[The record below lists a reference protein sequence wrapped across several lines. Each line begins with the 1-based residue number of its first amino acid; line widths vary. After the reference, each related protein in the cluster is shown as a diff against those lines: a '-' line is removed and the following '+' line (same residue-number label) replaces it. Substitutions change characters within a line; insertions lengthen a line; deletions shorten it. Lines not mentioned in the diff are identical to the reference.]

1 MFTINIAK
9 GIKKNKSQTK
19 PRPNR
24 ISRLCWG
31 EVIEVDNEFKIKLSL
46 KNDPDYP
53 DYLVIPFNPTSV
65 NLYSKTEVYTK
76 IDNKYVKIIRDK
88 QYCRLFPGLATQYTV
103 VIPGNICSGYV
114 IRNNGK
120 LLFDIKKIHGRGELA
135 IREVE
140 NINKNI
146 PLFDNEHNIGNS
158 SKE

>member
-9 GIKKNKSQTK
+9 GLKKSKSKTK

-31 EVIEVDNEFKIKLSL
+31 EVIQIDDEFKIKLSL

-53 DYLVIPFNPTSV
+53 DYLVIPFDAKCV
-65 NLYSKTEVYTK
+65 DLYGKTEVYTK
-76 IDNKYVKIIRDK
+76 LNKKYVKVIKDK
-88 QYCRLFPGLATQYTV
+88 QHCKIFPGLATQYTV

-120 LLFDIKKIHGRGELA
+120 LLFDIKKVHGRGELA
-135 IREVE
+135 MREVK

>member
-9 GIKKNKSQTK
+9 GLKHKAK

-31 EVIEVDNEFKIKLSL
+31 EVIEMDNKYQIKLSL

-53 DYLVIPFNPTSV
+53 DYLIIPFDAKSID
-65 NLYSKTEVYTK
+65 LYGKTEVYTK
-76 IDNKYVKIIRDK
+76 IDNKYVKVIRDIQRCK
-88 QYCRLFPGLATQYTV
+88 IFPGLATQYTV

-120 LLFDIKKIHGRGELA
+120 LLFDIKKIHGRGEYAL
-135 IREVE
+135 REVE

-146 PLFDNEHNIGNS
+146 PLFDHEHNFSNS
-158 SKE
+158 SKK

>member
-9 GIKKNKSQTK
+9 GLKKSKHQTK

-53 DYLVIPFNPTSV
+53 DYLVIPFNPEC
-65 NLYSKTEVYTK
+65 LDLHGKTEVYTK
-76 IDNKYVKIIRDK
+76 IDKKYIKVIRDK
-88 QYCRLFPGLATQYTV
+88 QHCKIFPGLATQYNV

-120 LLFDIKKIHGRGELA
+120 LLFDINKVHGRGELA

-146 PLFDNEHNIGNS
+146 PLFDNEHNIDNS